1 MRYTSSRHNIAFK
14 CLQLF
19 CKIIRIQEHISI
31 MITIHPT
38 SIHILSLLSNI
49 LIASMPFQWIIDIE
63 FPRLTFLDPFSLG
76 HFFLI
81 WYIVILS
88 SFTLTN
94 TMKLYI
100 LSILCIWIW
109 FEFIDLSKS
118 FEIRFKL
125 SIRILIIWFIFRS
138 SKHDEYETIN
148 VRSIQLNLKE

>member
-1 MRYTSSRHNIAFK
+1 MPTIVLQNNSHSGTYFNYDNHSSNQHSYFIATVKYFDS
-14 CLQLF
+14 F
-19 CKIIRIQEHISI
+19 Y
-31 MITIHPT
+31 
-38 SIHILSLLSNI
+38 
-49 LIASMPFQWIIDIE
+49 MPSQWIIDIE
-63 FPRLTFLDPFSLG
+63 FPRLTFFDPFSLG

-138 SKHDEYETIN
+138 SKHDEYATIN